1 MFYFSIYIEYTSNAL
16 DIITGIYPT
25 PWHSLIKISLMVFH
39 SCSNKS
45 CLTKETLSF
54 ASIRWESVASIQKK
68 ESISSHILCFFIP
81 LLCLQWRIQA
91 CWENGIPVW
100 VLKLAPKRNFSSFL
114 FQLYFN
120 IKYVEIAVNDFTGH
134 LIISKWLRKPKC
146 RKKRKKVEEKVE
158 PKEQAVYESVSIP
171 LNTNRS
177 RKCSP
182 FLQSK
187 LFTNTSSCDS
197 FYTTCCIFSDRF
209 ADLVFL

>member
-1 MFYFSIYIEYTSNAL
+1 MFYFSIYIEYTRNAL

-39 SCSNKS
+39 SSSNKS
-45 CLTKETLSF
+45 CLAKETLSF
-54 ASIRWESVASIQKK
+54 VSIRWESVASIQKE
-68 ESISSHILCFFIP
+68 ESISRHIFVP

-91 CWENGIPVW
+91 CWETSIPVW
-100 VLKLAPKRNFSSFL
+100 VLKLAPKRNFSNFL

-120 IKYVEIAVNDFTGH
+120 KKYVEIAINHFTRH

-146 RKKRKKVEEKVE
+146 GKKRKKVDEKVE
-158 PKEQAVYESVSIP
+158 AKEQAVYESVSIP

-177 RKCSP
+177 HECSP

-187 LFTNTSSCDS
+187 LFTNTSLCDS
-197 FYTTCCIFSDRF
+197 FYTTCCIFSGRF
-209 ADLVFL
+209 ADLATL